1 MENGLQGVTD
11 RYDFAREMRRIKFL
25 SLRFSTLY
33 GQRARANQRR
43 GQLVFKLK
51 TRRCDST
58 MDLLMSPLG
67 QAGQQ
72 TCHRA
77 AQLSGDSAAT
87 RPERER
93 WKRVISISWIVGIG
107 EGAAAVN
114 ALRHHPPRCSA
125 RAKRSQR
132 PAITPSA

>member
-1 MENGLQGVTD
+1 
-11 RYDFAREMRRIKFL
+11 MRSIKFL
-25 SLRFSTLY
+25 SHRFSTLY
-33 GQRARANQRR
+33 GQRARVNQRR

-51 TRRCDST
+51 TRRRDST
-58 MDLLMSPLG
+58 TDLLMSPLG
-67 QAGQQ
+67 QPGQQ
-72 TCHRA
+72 TCYRA

-93 WKRVISISWIVGIG
+93 WKRVISISWIVGRG

-114 ALRHHPPRCSA
+114 SLRHHPPRCSA